1 MGYENHRWFMLYS
14 VAGFACLTTVGFL
27 QLMYLS
33 IRSSRGEGLLS
44 TKLVLVGLALS
55 MLFSFFTGCIMA
67 THVYLGCV
75 RNVTTNEHINAY
87 RYEHF
92 REPETGML
100 KKHSPFHRGK
110 WQRFPCGAERGGW
123 GGATDRRGI
132 ATAAP
137 ESLAPHPATHLGS
150 AHSRVRAGHA
160 APACVL
166 RGWVC
171 MHSCAGQ
178 GCSPTRACCCT

>member
-1 MGYENHRWFMLYS
+1 VGNTVGYENHRWFMLYS

-110 WQRFPCGAERGGW
+110 WQRFPCGAERGGV
-123 GGATDRRGI
+123 GG
-132 ATAAP
+132 
-137 ESLAPHPATHLGS
+137 
-150 AHSRVRAGHA
+150 
-160 APACVL
+160 VL
-166 RGWVC
+166 TEGASQQPPQSHWPRT
-171 MHSCAGQ
+171 Q
-178 GCSPTRACCCT
+178 PRT